1 MEINMHEIAI
11 EFMNSKYFRGPK
23 TLEEDLKKYLEEVYL
38 KKQKENS

>member
-23 TLEEDLKKYLEEVYL
+23 TLEEDLKKYLEEIYL
-38 KKQKENS
+38 KNKKDSE